1 LVFIPLKAVNPSLEN
16 LYSMAQETRAR
27 EEARHT
33 SRRGDESQ
41 MLREQAAILEIDD
54 IVDYDSNDENNASN
68 QNPHDRAFRGSTL
81 QLSSIGDASSFPQQG
96 DNGIAIDDHQE
107 EKQSQLLSS
116 PTSTVRESSNHG
128 SEPEI
133 IVIDD

>member
-1 LVFIPLKAVNPSLEN
+1 LILIPLKAVNPLVEN
-16 LYSMAQETRAR
+16 LYSMVRETRAR
-27 EEARHT
+27 EDRLT
-33 SRRGDESQ
+33 SRRGDETQ
-41 MLREQAAILEIDD
+41 MLREQEAILEMDD

-68 QNPHDRAFRGSTL
+68 QNPQDRESRGSTL
-81 QLSSIGDASSFPQQG
+81 QLSSIGDANSPPQQG
-96 DNGIAIDDHQE
+96 DDVIAIDDDQE

-116 PTSTVRESSNHG
+116 PTSTVREPSNHG